1 MKKKI
6 FSVFISVL
14 LVLMIFPFSVLASDS
29 LEFANTVV
37 ASAPIN
43 TGVRIQYVLP
53 VILLCLALITI
64 VFLIITRKK

>member
-6 FSVFISVL
+6 FSVLISVL
-14 LVLMIFPFSVLASDS
+14 MVLMIFPFSALASDTFG
-29 LEFANTVV
+29 LANPVV
-37 ASAPIN
+37 SSTPVN

-64 VFLIITRKK
+64 VFLVITRKK